1 MGLCISRDGYE
12 CVCMYMYQCVCV
24 HVYPYMYHSYNQQE
38 NQELAVFEM
47 VDFTE

>member
-1 MGLCISRDGYE
+1 M
-12 CVCMYMYQCVCV
+12 CVHGTCTNVCV
-24 HVYPYMYHSYNQQE
+24 YMCIHACIIGYNQQE